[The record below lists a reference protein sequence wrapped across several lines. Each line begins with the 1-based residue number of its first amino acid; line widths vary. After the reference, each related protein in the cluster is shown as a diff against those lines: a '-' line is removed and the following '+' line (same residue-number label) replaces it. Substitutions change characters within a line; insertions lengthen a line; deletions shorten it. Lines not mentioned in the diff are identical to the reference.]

1 MRAWVTSPSGYE
13 LTDVPV
19 RQPGPGEIIIA
30 VRAVS
35 INPRDINLRKA
46 AFAGHAMAA
55 ADAEAW
61 AAALK
66 SAGYAN
72 PQSTTPV
79 YIPCSDAAGEVIA
92 VGSDVTRFAIGDRVI
107 TTFYSGWITGRSP
120 AGVNI
125 TSRGQ
130 AGYDGV
136 LAERVVTAADWAVAI
151 PDGFSYEE
159 ASTLTCAAL
168 TAWHA
173 VVERAAIRPGETILT
188 LGTGGVSLFAM
199 QFAKAAGARV
209 IITSSSDEKLQRAA
223 ALGADVGINYSRDP
237 DWQHAVMAATD
248 GKGVDYVIEVGGG
261 ETVTKSVEVLAQNGH
276 LILTGALSGFGG
288 VPLLPLIGKAAT
300 VSGVIVGS
308 RDMLERMISAMT
320 VNGIRPI
327 IDRTMPFEQADVAFT
342 QFAAGGHFGKVVLT
356 L

>member
-1 MRAWVTSPSGYE
+1 MRAWVTSPTGLAKIDAPE
-13 LTDVPV
+13 P
-19 RQPGPGEIIIA
+19 QPGPGEIVIA

-35 INPRDINLRKA
+35 INPRDVNLRKA

-55 ADAEAW
+55 ADADAM

-66 SAGYAN
+66 SAGFAN
-72 PQSTTPV
+72 PQSTTPI

-92 VGSDVTRFAIGDRVI
+92 VGPGVTRFGIGDRVI
-107 TTFYSGWITGRSP
+107 TTFYTGWITGRSP

-136 LAERVVTAADWAVAI
+136 LAERVVTGADWAVAI

-159 ASTLTCAAL
+159 AATLPCAAL

-173 VVERAAIRPGETILT
+173 VVERAAVRPGETMLI

-237 DWQHAVMAATD
+237 EWQHAVMAATD
-248 GKGVDYVIEVGGG
+248 GKGVDHVIEVGGG
-261 ETVTKSVEVLAQNGH
+261 QTVAKSVEVLAQNGH

-308 RDMLERMISAMT
+308 RDMLERMISAMS
-320 VNGIRPI
+320 VNGLRPI
-327 IDRTMPFEQADVAFT
+327 IDRTMRFEQADEALA
-342 QFAAGGHFGKVVLT
+342 QFEAGGHFGKVVLT
-356 L
+356 M